1 MSTEGLIELRS
12 IVDVD
17 AIQALMDDF
26 YGVTGV
32 GMALLERS
40 GAILVRTGWQDI
52 CTRFH
57 RVHPVTSARCL
68 ESDTQLSQGVSPGEH
83 KLYRCRNGM
92 WDMATPVMV
101 DGCHAGNLFLGQFF
115 FADQEPDR
123 EWFRAQAREFG
134 FDEAEYLTAL
144 DRVPRWDRAH
154 VDEVMR
160 FYAHFATLVA
170 EMGHAGLVAE
180 RANVALRAAVAE
192 REELARALE
201 SQRRSFETLVEH
213 SPDLVVRFD
222 RELRHIYGNEAAARG
237 TGLTREQCVGRR
249 PSDLPLPPEN
259 AAFMERSLKQALES
273 GADVIVEQSL
283 PTPAGD
289 AFFET
294 RIVPERGESGEVET
308 LLAVTRDV
316 TERRRA
322 EDEARSARE
331 HLQRYIDACPEP
343 IFMADWEGRFHDCNP
358 AAESFSG
365 YSRDELLSMT
375 LFELISWPSA
385 KALAG
390 FEKHVRRVGRGSMD
404 LEVLRKDG
412 SPRWIA
418 LDVVTAG
425 DERLLGYCVD
435 VTERRRRQEV
445 ERGRRRRAE
454 VRAALLRDVL
464 AARTED
470 GIYAALA
477 TAVCGLETGAR
488 TFASR
493 YDPSRDVLRLSGHA
507 GFKGKIRGAITLIG
521 RDPRLLDFPFAELPE
536 AVREGLTGGR
546 VFAYQGELADL
557 ACKVTTRRAGRAVGK
572 LLDVGSIYVAGL
584 SLDGSI
590 LGMLTILLPDG
601 GRLEHPELVETTVHE
616 AALAVQRLRAEQ
628 RAVAAADALG
638 RALEGT
644 ISAMGAVIEMRDPY
658 TAGHERRVTHLA
670 LAVAERL
677 GLDADAVRALRLAGT
692 VHDLGKIAIPAEI
705 LSKPGQLTH
714 MERVLVQRHPEIGYQ
729 ILSGVDFALPVA
741 QIVLQHHERMDGSG
755 YPQGLGGEQILPE
768 ARVLAVADVVEAM
781 ASHRPYRPALGI
793 DAALA
798 EIESGRGTLY
808 AADVV
813 DACLAVVRDEGFQL
827 PD

>member
-1 MSTEGLIELRS
+1 MELRS

-17 AIQALMDDF
+17 AIQVLMDDF

-40 GAILVRTGWQDI
+40 GDILVHTGWQEI

-68 ESDTQLSQGVSPGEH
+68 ESDTQLSQGVPPGEH
-83 KLYRCRNGM
+83 KIYRCRNGM

-101 DGCHAGNLFLGQFF
+101 DGRHAGNLFLGQFF
-115 FADQEPDR
+115 FADEEPDR
-123 EWFRAQAREFG
+123 EWFRAQARDLD
-134 FDEAEYLTAL
+134 FDEAEYLAAL

-154 VDEVMR
+154 VDDVMR

-170 EMGHAGLVAE
+170 EMGHAGLAAE
-180 RANVALRAAVAE
+180 RANAALRESVAE
-192 REELARALE
+192 REELARELE

-222 RELRHIYGNEAAARG
+222 RDLRHLYGNETAARA
-237 TGLTREQCVGRR
+237 TGLTREQCLGRR
-249 PSDLPLPPEN
+249 PSELPLPPEN
-259 AAFMERSLKQALES
+259 ATFMERSLRRALES
-273 GADVIVEQSL
+273 GADLTVEQSL
-283 PTPAGD
+283 PTAVGD
-289 AFFET
+289 TFFET
-294 RIVPERGESGEVET
+294 RIVPERGASGEVET

-331 HLQRYIDACPEP
+331 RLQRYIDACPEP
-343 IFMADWEGRFHDCNP
+343 IFMADHSGRFRDCNP
-358 AAESFSG
+358 AAESFGG
-365 YSRDELLSMT
+365 YTRDELLCMT
-375 LFELISWPSA
+375 LFDVVSWPA
-385 KALAG
+385 MKTL
-390 FEKHVRRVGRGSMD
+390 VRFHERVRETGRGSMD
-404 LEVLRKDG
+404 VQVRRKDG

-418 LDVVTAG
+418 LDVVATG
-425 DERLLGYCVD
+425 DGQLLGYCVD
-435 VTERRRRQEV
+435 VTERRRRQDA

-454 VRAALLRDVL
+454 VREALLHDVL

-477 TAVCGLETGAR
+477 TAVCGLEPGAR

-507 GFKGKIRGAITLIG
+507 GFKGKVRAAITLVG
-521 RDPRLLDFPFAELPE
+521 RDPRVMDFPFAELPE
-536 AVREGLTGGR
+536 AVREGLVSGR
-546 VFAYQGELADL
+546 LFAYQGELMDL
-557 ACKVTTRRAGRAVGK
+557 ACKVTTRRTGRAVAR
-572 LLDVGSIYVAGL
+572 LLDVGSIYLAGL
-584 SLDGSI
+584 TLDGSI
-590 LGMLTILLPDG
+590 LGSLTILLPEG

-644 ISAMGAVIEMRDPY
+644 IGAMGTVIEMRDPY
-658 TAGHERRVTHLA
+658 TAGHERRVTQLA
-670 LAVAERL
+670 AAVAERL
-677 GLDADAVRALRLAGT
+677 GLDAAALRALRLAGT

-705 LSKPGQLTH
+705 LSKPGQLTQ
-714 MERVLVQRHPEIGYQ
+714 MERVLVQRHPEIGYE
-729 ILSGVDFALPVA
+729 ILSAVEFDLPVA
-741 QIVLQHHERMDGSG
+741 QIVLQHHERLDGSG
-755 YPQGLGGEQILPE
+755 YPQGLRGEQIMPE

-798 EIESGRGTLY
+798 EIEAGRGTLY
-808 AADVV
+808 DADVV
-813 DACLAVVRDEGFQL
+813 DACLAVVRDEGFEL